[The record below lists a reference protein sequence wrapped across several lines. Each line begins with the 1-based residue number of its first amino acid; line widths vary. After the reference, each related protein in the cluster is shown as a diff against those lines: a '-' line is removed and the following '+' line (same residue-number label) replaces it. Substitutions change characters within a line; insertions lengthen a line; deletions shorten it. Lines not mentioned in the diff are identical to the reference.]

1 LRTIFVSAC
10 LLGVACRYDGGSKP
24 IPQLANLLNDKLL
37 IIPFCPEV
45 QGGLSIPR
53 PPVEITGGDGNAVLE
68 GKAKA
73 LSKDGEDV
81 SAKFIRGAEVVYE
94 MAVTLDPELVVL
106 KSYSP
111 SCGMGWIY
119 DGNFSGKLKPGYG
132 VTATR
137 LKQGGFKLYTE
148 DDFLKRINCI
158 KSL

>member
-1 LRTIFVSAC
+1 MRTIFVSAC

-24 IPQLANLLNDKLL
+24 VPQLAKLLNDKLL

-53 PPVEITGGDGNAVLE
+53 YPVEITGGDGITVLE

-81 SAKFIRGAEVVYE
+81 SEQFIRGAEVVFE
-94 MAVTLDPELVVL
+94 MAVTLDPQLIVV

-111 SCGMGWIY
+111 SCGMDRIY
-119 DGNFSGKLKPGYG
+119 DGSFSGKFKSGHG
-132 VTATR
+132 VTAAR
-137 LKQGGFKLYTE
+137 LKQGGFKLFTE
-148 DDFLKRINCI
+148 DEFLKIMDYI
-158 KSL
+158 